1 MPDLTF
7 EVEYLKD
14 IPQGVLLVLG
24 GAIDAKTVPSFQE
37 NLNKLK
43 ESGITRFV
51 LDMEQIKYVNSTGL
65 GYLVNLADSVELQ
78 GGGIALVKIHPK
90 VKVVFDMLGLN
101 AFFKIHNNRKDAL
114 EHFRSTAGGA
124 GGSSKPTAEDDIPV
138 AEPLPV
144 APPPPPPRQA
154 PAQPRPA
161 PAPVAAAIARPS
173 GPQPPRGGEQ
183 PVTGPTPAVEPV
195 PEGQTITCSSCR
207 QMLVVPEAGT
217 FRCPRCAAMFT
228 YLRDGKA
235 NFWPKRKPALT
246 LTLSCVPECTE
257 ALCSLVQGL
266 SRRGGATDQALKE
279 IDRSI
284 RETVGTIIETA
295 YGKQEI
301 ATYQVM
307 VVATETELN
316 LKFSD
321 YGKALS
327 AESLFGETRRSMD
340 VFDHKPHPKG
350 GNVVTLSKKLHP

>member
-43 ESGITRFV
+43 DSGITRFV
-51 LDMEQIKYVNSTGL
+51 LDMEGIKYVNSTGL

-114 EHFRSTAGGA
+114 DHFRSTAGAG
-124 GGSSKPTAEDDIPV
+124 GGSSKPAQIEEIPV

-144 APPPPPPRQA
+144 APPPRAMPAPQRPTQA
-154 PAQPRPA
+154 PPQGPK
-161 PAPVAAAIARPS
+161 PV
-173 GPQPPRGGEQ
+173 GPQPPKGGEA
-183 PVTGPTPAVEPV
+183 PVEVPRPSVEPL
-195 PEGQTITCSSCR
+195 PEGQQIACSSCKST
-207 QMLVVPEAGT
+207 LIVPEPGT

-228 YLRDGKA
+228 FLKEGKA

-246 LTLSCVPECTE
+246 LTLACVPECTE
-257 ALCSLVQGL
+257 ALCSLVGGL
-266 SRRGGATDQALKE
+266 SKRGGADPGTLQQ
-279 IDRSI
+279 IDRAL

-295 YGKQEI
+295 YGRQEI
-301 ATYQVM
+301 ATYTVM
-307 VVATETELN
+307 IVATETELN

-321 YGKALS
+321 SGKTLAPD
-327 AESLFGETRRSMD
+327 SLFGECKKSMD

-350 GNVVTLSKKLHP
+350 GNVITLSKKFHA